1 MYSRL
6 MVLVLFCFCTF
17 ISQGQDPVK
26 KLKAEAD
33 RYYVNKKYPE
43 ALNLFL
49 KYQRVK
55 SIDNDTRYKI
65 GQCYLENNEPAEARK
80 FLQYVVENAKKPKAE
95 AYYGIARSYHVQGEF
110 EKAAISYKA
119 YLSATTK
126 GHSLRESAKDDI
138 KRCVNGFNIRSV
150 SEQVIVENL
159 GEYVNSKGDD
169 FGPVLSPNYKD
180 KIYFSSTRDG
190 NVGDLRAENGTKKDK
205 YGHYK
210 TDIISSNVQ
219 NGQWDIPAP
228 LGNLINS
235 SKNDVIL
242 GFNSNG
248 QVMYYFKGVSLFSG
262 EILVDTFS
270 AGAPP
275 IVPSRFES
283 PMIAESG
290 DNFPYFFN
298 DTVMLFSSSR
308 KGGYGGMDLYIT
320 ENKNGQWQT
329 PQNLGPKINSAYD
342 EVTPFLSVDGRS
354 LYFSSNNLKGIGG
367 HDVYK
372 SVFIDKKQAWSE
384 AENAGVPINS
394 TGDDMHFKL
403 SKDGTKSFFSSSR
416 LSSYGKRDIFV
427 GYFNVGKVE
436 QKIKSN
442 PLVFSQVEINLDGSN
457 LPDSGDINEGFSENE
472 ITTYNLEQLICD
484 RGDEVLTVAN
494 KKKLDAAARMLLN
507 YPRIIV
513 ELTSHSSVTG
523 SPKFDLYNSA
533 RRGDIAANYLIE
545 KGVRADNI
553 LVKGCGVS
561 YPIANAQTE
570 GGGMNVMAAKLNKR
584 INLRFHHTSGLPI
597 KINVADVKVS
607 SFMENDT
614 WSIYNKTIE
623 GLSYKVQIASLK
635 QMYNGDIV
643 TSYPNAAIES
653 NGQSDYYQ
661 YTVGLYKSFYSAETL
676 RKELVRNGLSDVFV
690 VPYVNGL
697 RASIEDAKI
706 YANAFPD
713 LQNYLRGIGEN

>member
-17 ISQGQDPVK
+17 VSQGQDPVK
-26 KLKAEAD
+26 KLKTEAD
-33 RYYVNKKYPE
+33 RYFSNKKYPE

-65 GQCYLENNEPAEARK
+65 GKCYLENNEPAEARK
-80 FLQYVVENAKKPKAE
+80 FLQYVVENTKKPKAE
-95 AYYGIARSYHVQGEF
+95 AYYGIARSYHLQEEF
-110 EKAAISYKA
+110 EKAALAYKN
-119 YLSATTK
+119 YLVATTK
-126 GHSLRESAKDDI
+126 GHSMRESAKDDI

-180 KIYFSSTRDG
+180 KIYFSSSRVG

-205 YGHYK
+205 YGEYK
-210 TDIISSNVQ
+210 ADIFSSTVQ
-219 NGQWDIPAP
+219 NGQWGNPTP
-228 LGNLINS
+228 LGNLINGS
-235 SKNDVIL
+235 TNDVIL

-248 QVMYYFKGVSLFSG
+248 QVMYYFKSVSLFSG

-270 AGAPP
+270 ANAPP
-275 IVPSRFES
+275 VIPARFES
-283 PMIAESG
+283 PMVAENS
-290 DNFPYFFN
+290 DNYPFFFN
-298 DTVMLFSSSR
+298 DTIMLFSSNR

-320 ENKNGQWQT
+320 ENKNGEWQT
-329 PQNLGPKINSAYD
+329 PQNLGSKINSAYD
-342 EVTPFLSVDGRS
+342 EVTPFLAADGRS
-354 LYFSSNNLKGIGG
+354 LYFSSNNLEGIGG
-367 HDVYK
+367 YDVYK
-372 SVFIDKKQAWSE
+372 STFIDKKQAWSDR
-384 AENAGVPINS
+384 ENAGLPINS
-394 TGDDMHFKL
+394 AGDDMHFKL

-416 LSSYGKRDIFV
+416 LSSFGKRDIFI
-427 GYFNVGKVE
+427 GHFNVAKVE
-436 QKIKSN
+436 QKIKSD
-442 PLVFSQVEINLDGSN
+442 PLVFNQVEIDLETVN
-457 LPDSGDINEGFSENE
+457 LPGSGDINTGFSESE
-472 ITTYNLEQLICD
+472 VTTYNLEQLICD
-484 RGDEVLTVAN
+484 RGDEVLTAAN
-494 KKKLDAAARMLLN
+494 RKKLDAVARMLLS

-533 RRGDIAANYLIE
+533 RRGDIAAKYLIE
-545 KGVRADNI
+545 KGVRADNV

-570 GGGMNVMAAKLNKR
+570 GGGVNLMAAKLNKR
-584 INLRFHHTSGLPI
+584 INFRFHHTSGLPI

-607 SFMENDT
+607 SFMQNDT
-614 WSIYNKTIE
+614 WSLYDKTID
-623 GLSYKVQIASLK
+623 GLSYKVQIASMK
-635 QMYNGDIV
+635 QMYNGEIV
-643 TSYPNAAIES
+643 TSYPNAAIE
-653 NGQSDYYQ
+653 NVGESDYYQ

-676 RKELVRNGLSDVFV
+676 RKELVRNGLPDVFV